1 MDVLKR
7 LLFALIFPIVI
18 TLGLIELL
26 VKILIMPIIW
36 VFKGYTSKYNK
47 NEDWLYYRIGDYF
60 KKKLIE
66 IK

>member
-26 VKILIMPIIW
+26 AKILIMPIIW
-36 VFKGYTSKYNK
+36 VFKRYTPKYNK

>member
-26 VKILIMPIIW
+26 VKILMMAIIW
-36 VFKGYTSKYNK
+36 VFKGYTPKYNK
-47 NEDWLYYRIGDYF
+47 NEDWLYYRIGEYN

>member
-26 VKILIMPIIW
+26 AKILIMPIIW
-36 VFKGYTSKYNK
+36 VFKG
-47 NEDWLYYRIGDYF
+47 IQQ
-60 KKKLIE
+60 
-66 IK
+66 

>member
-36 VFKGYTSKYNK
+36 VFKGHTPKYNK
-47 NEDWLYYRIGDYF
+47 NEDWLYYMVGDYF
-60 KKKLIE
+60 KKKLIG

>member
-26 VKILIMPIIW
+26 VKILMMAIIL
-36 VFKGYTSKYNK
+36 VFKGHTPKYNK

>member
-36 VFKGYTSKYNK
+36 VFKGYMPIYNK

>member
-36 VFKGYTSKYNK
+36 VFKVHTPKYNK